1 MAVCLDSSFLVDLLA
16 GEAGAVTFTKA
27 LTEPVAISAVTFY
40 ELLVGVR
47 ERRLLKQVEALAGE
61 YSIVPAD
68 FDVCAMAATIQS
80 RLSDEGRMIPALDA
94 LIAATAVLAG
104 IPLVSR
110 DEHFSWIPRD
120 FNLTVVGY

>member
-16 GEAGAVTFTKA
+16 GEPGAVTFAKA
-27 LTEPVAISAVTFY
+27 LTEPIAISAVTFY

-47 ERRLLKQVEALAGE
+47 DRRRLKQVEALAGE
-61 YSIVPAD
+61 YPILPAD
-68 FDVCAMAATIQS
+68 FGVCAMAAAIQS
-80 RLSDEGRMIPALDA
+80 RLSDGGRMIPVLDA
-94 LIAATAVLAG
+94 LIAATAILAG

-120 FNLTVVGY
+120 FGLALAGY